1 MAKRTEAKRTY
12 KLDIMTV
19 LEAADRGEKAFYNN
33 LTEEEQK
40 AFAPRVL
47 IRWLSTVSDKSPHA
61 AYSILA
67 TNDLINLGMWSI
79 SKHPELIW
87 LLMTVAGTGRKQYHQ
102 WIPQSKAAS
111 STPRLDSL
119 IQQIWPHT
127 NSTEQSLL
135 KRLKTA
141 EEWMEL
147 ARGAALDDKQLKEL
161 RDEFKKTK
169 TAAGD

>member
-19 LEAADRGEKAFYNN
+19 LEAADRGEKGFYTN